1 MPAFNESKHIANVI
15 GTMPSFVDH
24 VLVVDDASTD
34 NTVEVASSVR
44 DARLEIIRRD
54 QNIGVGAAILTGH
67 RRAIDL
73 GADISVVMAGDGQMD
88 PDFLPSL
95 LDAIVEAKYDYAKG
109 NRFMAEG
116 LEKMPRLRILGNTV
130 LSFLTKA
137 ASGYWS
143 IFDSQNGYTAIRTS
157 TLRRLPL
164 NRIAQGFNFEN
175 DMLVRLNII
184 GSRVKD
190 VAIPA
195 RYGNERS
202 KVRLGSF
209 AVTTLAFLFK
219 AFHSR
224 LYRKYLLDDLHPFAL
239 LYISAMLLLTW
250 SLSFSSYLIYSRLL
264 RPELL
269 SPSTGTVM
277 LAIVPLFVG
286 IQFLLTALLI
296 DLEEGKS
303 LTWSEGGGF

>member
-1 MPAFNESKHIANVI
+1 MPAFNESEHIADVVR
-15 GTMPSFVDH
+15 TMPDFVDH

-34 NTVEVASSVR
+34 STVEVASSFK
-44 DARLEIIRRD
+44 DARLEVIRRE
-54 QNIGVGAAILTGH
+54 QNRGVGAAILTGH
-67 RRAIDL
+67 RRAIEL
-73 GADISVVMAGDGQMD
+73 GADISVVMAGDNQMD
-88 PDFLPSL
+88 PKHLPDL
-95 LDAIVEAKYDYAKG
+95 LEAIVEFKYDYAKG
-109 NRFMAEG
+109 NRFMTEG
-116 LEKMPRLRILGNTV
+116 LQKMPRLRIMGNAI
-130 LSFLTKA
+130 LSFLSKA

-143 IFDSQNGYTAIRTS
+143 IFDPQNGYTAIRVS
-157 TLRRLPL
+157 KLRRLPL
-164 NRIAQGFNFEN
+164 DKIAQGFNFEN

-195 RYGNERS
+195 RYGMERS
-202 KVRLGSF
+202 KIKLGPF

-224 LYRKYLLDDLHPFAL
+224 LYRKYLLYDFHPFAL

-250 SLSFSSYLIYSRLL
+250 SLAFSFYLIYL
-264 RPELL
+264 RYFIPAPV

-286 IQFLLTALLI
+286 IQFLLTALLV
-296 DLEEGKS
+296 DLEEGRK
-303 LTWSEGGGF
+303 LT